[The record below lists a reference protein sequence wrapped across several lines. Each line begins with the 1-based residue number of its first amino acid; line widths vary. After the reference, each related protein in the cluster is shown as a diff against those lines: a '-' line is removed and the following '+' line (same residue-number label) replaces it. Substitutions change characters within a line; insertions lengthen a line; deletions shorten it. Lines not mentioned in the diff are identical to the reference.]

1 MSLLV
6 SVSVLTYNSS
16 MYILETLESIRQQT
30 YPTLE
35 LVVSDDCSTDNTVEL
50 CREWIEQNK
59 KRFVNTTIVVSPT
72 NKGISANYNQ
82 GMDNCTGSYIK
93 EIAGDDLLLP
103 NCVED
108 YMDFIKNHP
117 DASFCFGRAV
127 VFDGDEERRRNVQKL
142 FDYTAFGLPSSQ
154 QYAKLMNSENFICSA
169 TFFFNRK
176 VAQEKGI
183 RNDERIPFM
192 EDMPKW
198 ISILKSGE
206 MLWFVDKEVVKFRCS
221 STSLSTQHEK
231 SSLWKNQFAL
241 FSIYYVAPY
250 IKAINPRKSWRIC
263 QYALQELH
271 PSCCRKMILDCYE
284 FMASVLRLV
293 QLKK

>member
-1 MSLLV
+1 M
-6 SVSVLTYNSS
+6 
-16 MYILETLESIRQQT
+16 QT

-50 CREWIEQNK
+50 CREWIERNQN
-59 KRFVNTTIVVSPT
+59 RFVNTKIVVSPV
-72 NKGISANYNQ
+72 NRGISANYNQ

-93 EIAGDDLLLP
+93 EIAGDDVLLP
-103 NCVED
+103 NCIED
-108 YMDFIKNHP
+108 YMCFVKNHP

-127 VFDGDEERRRNVQKL
+127 VFDGDEERRRDVRQL
-142 FDYTAFGLPSSQ
+142 FDYSAFELPSSQ

-169 TFFFNRK
+169 TFFYNREK
-176 VAQEKGI
+176 AREKGI

-198 ISILKSGE
+198 INILRAGE
-206 MLWFVDKEVVKFRCS
+206 KLCFIDKEVVKFRCS

-241 FSIYYVAPY
+241 FALLYVAPY
-250 IKAINPRKSWRIC
+250 MKGINSRKSWRIR

-271 PSCCRKMILDCYE
+271 PRRFRKMMLDCYE
-284 FMASVLRLV
+284 MMASVTRRV
-293 QLKK
+293 